1 MLQRGRAKSDRSLG
15 ASADS
20 TLASGDERNPQPTPP
35 AGVATRKVI
44 QMATTVAA
52 MKAELGSTSY
62 YILSMKAKELEKSV
76 TIPKEWDGWED
87 LSVEERYQRDI
98 NYARVKKQIA
108 PYLARDDNR
117 FFGAVIVAAQNFDH
131 ETAFEPLSD
140 VLKRTLPNLYRT
152 VASSIGF
159 LTFSG
164 GELLVPLDGQHRLKA
179 IKFALEGKDER
190 DRDIPGLKPSTKLG
204 QDDVTVILV
213 PYEKSKAREIFTRV
227 NRYAKPTTTGQN
239 IVTDDDD
246 ICAVITRKVANDII
260 GGRLAKYN
268 SNTIRPKDAEFTT
281 LSIIYNCNKDIIEK
295 TFCEGRLDTTQLPDQ
310 SKQDLFKDKCYE
322 VWETLKDSIDTF
334 ADALSDPDES
344 GDAKRIEIRSG
355 SLLGKPVTQECLVRA
370 FLILTGKTVNFS
382 SMEACD
388 RLNRLP
394 WGIDNEENLK
404 IWDQI
409 LWTGG
414 TTHGRVLTKNRTLA
428 VEMIAYMAG
437 RPLSEEQLQQLLS
450 DYRNKF
456 PESRAS
462 TLELPKVVD

>member
-1 MLQRGRAKSDRSLG
+1 
-15 ASADS
+15 
-20 TLASGDERNPQPTPP
+20 
-35 AGVATRKVI
+35 
-44 QMATTVAA
+44 MATTVAA
-52 MKAELGSTSY
+52 MKAELGSTTY

-76 TIPKEWDGWED
+76 TIPKEWDGWDD

-131 ETAFEPLSD
+131 ERSFEPLSD
-140 VLKRTLPNLYRT
+140 VLKKTLPNLYRT

-159 LTFSG
+159 LTFTG

-190 DRDIPGLKPSTKLG
+190 DREIPGLKPSTKLG

-213 PYEKSKAREIFTRV
+213 PYEKAKAREIFTRV

-246 ICAVITRKVANDII
+246 ICAVITRKIANDTI
-260 GGRLAKYN
+260 GGRLVKYN
-268 SNTIRPKDAEFTT
+268 SNTIRAKDAEFTT
-281 LSIIYNCNKDIIEK
+281 LSIIYNCNKSIIEE
-295 TFCEGRLDTTQLPDQ
+295 TFGKGKLDTSQLPDQ
-310 SKQDLFKDKCYE
+310 SKRELFTNKCYE
-322 VWETLKDSIDTF
+322 VWETLKDSIETF
-334 ADALSDPDES
+334 ADALAETEETGDE
-344 GDAKRIEIRSG
+344 KRAEIRRS

-370 FLILTGKTVNFS
+370 YMILTGKTVNFG
-382 SMEACD
+382 SMKACD
-388 RLNRLP
+388 RLNKLP
-394 WGIDNEENLK
+394 WGIDNEDNLK
-404 IWDQI
+404 VWDQI

-414 TTHGRVLTKNRTLA
+414 TKHGRVLTKNRTLA

-437 RPLSEEQLQQLLS
+437 RPLTKDQREQLLE
-450 DYRNKF
+450 DYRTKF
-456 PESRAS
+456 PAARAAN
-462 TLELPKVVD
+462 LKLPRVVD